1 MEYLIL
7 IVTLAGIVFGADWLV
22 AGAVSIA
29 RRFRVSDFVI
39 GAAIVGIGTSMPE
52 LVVSFFGAIKGN
64 ADVAI
69 GNVVGSNIFN
79 VLGILGVT
87 ALFFPIAIDKQN
99 MTFEIPLC
107 IAVSVLV
114 TLLAFNFF
122 DGTPAVLGRLDGLVL
137 ILLFAGFMWYSFARD
152 KKEKGERALHEA
164 RSEEA
169 IRREGERA
177 PHDAGVIG
185 DPAEAIRQEEKTPLW
200 WAIAKVIGGLAVLI
214 VSCDLF
220 VENAVAVARSFG
232 VNDAFISLT
241 LIACGTSLP
250 ELAASVVAAF
260 KKNTQLALGNIVG
273 SNIFNIL
280 LILGLSSQVM
290 PLTSAGITWVDYV
303 VMIAAATV
311 PLLFGFKGKIGRVG
325 GLLMVASFVLY
336 TWYLLMGQG

>member
-1 MEYLIL
+1 MSYLIL
-7 IVTLAGIVFGADWLV
+7 IISLVGIVFGAEFLV
-22 AGAVSIA
+22 AGSVSVA
-29 RRFRVSDFVI
+29 RRYKVSDFVI

-87 ALFFPIAIDKQN
+87 ALFFPIVIDRQN

-107 IAVSVLV
+107 IAVSVIV

-122 DGTPAVLGRLDGLVL
+122 DGTPAVLGRLDGWVL
-137 ILLFAGFMWYSFARD
+137 ILLFAGFMWYSFVRD
-152 KKEKGERALHEA
+152 KKEQGVGQE
-164 RSEEA
+164 SNEE
-169 IRREGERA
+169 IE
-177 PHDAGVIG
+177 
-185 DPAEAIRQEEKTPLW
+185 QEDRTPLW

-220 VENAVAVARSFG
+220 VDNAVAVARSFG

-280 LILGLSSQVM
+280 LILGVSSQVM
-290 PLTSAGITWVDYV
+290 PLTSVGITWVDYV

-311 PLLFGFKGKIGRVG
+311 PLLFGFKGKIDRVG

-336 TWYLLMGQG
+336 TWYLLMGQ

>member
-1 MEYLIL
+1 MEYIIL
-7 IVTLAGIVFGADWLV
+7 IISLVGIVLGADWLV
-22 AGAVSIA
+22 AGAVNIA
-29 RRFRVSDFVI
+29 RKFRVSDFVI

-87 ALFFPIAIDKQN
+87 ALFFPIVIDRQN

-122 DGTPAVLGRLDGLVL
+122 DGSPAVLGRLDGWVL
-137 ILLFAGFMWYSFARD
+137 ILLFAGFMWYSFVRD
-152 KKEKGERALHEA
+152 KKEQGVGQE
-164 RSEEA
+164 SNEE
-169 IRREGERA
+169 IE
-177 PHDAGVIG
+177 
-185 DPAEAIRQEEKTPLW
+185 QEDRTPLW

-220 VENAVAVARSFG
+220 VDNAVAVARSFG

-280 LILGLSSQVM
+280 LILGVSSQVM
-290 PLTSAGITWVDYV
+290 PLTSVGITWVDYV

-336 TWYLLMGQG
+336 TWYLLMGQ